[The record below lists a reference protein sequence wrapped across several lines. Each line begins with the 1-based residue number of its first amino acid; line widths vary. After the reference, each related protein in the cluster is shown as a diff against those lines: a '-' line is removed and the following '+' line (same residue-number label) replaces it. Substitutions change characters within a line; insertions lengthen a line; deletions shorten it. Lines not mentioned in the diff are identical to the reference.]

1 VASLRLVHYF
11 RLGLLGFLGTMAW
24 IAVPVSLIAAGR
36 TVPPLGMLGA
46 LALGLV
52 VMPLPFLQ
60 AQFAVDGRFR
70 SLFSLRSVRQRF
82 QRAPWAFAFALLL
95 TLTFA
100 VPLYLLKIE
109 MIPRET
115 AWLPSLLFLAF
126 IFPARMLTGW
136 AYGRALRRDPPR
148 NWFVRWTGRLPLVP
162 VAAFYVLVVF
172 LSQYTAWRGI
182 WSLYEQ
188 HAFLLPV
195 PFLGM

>member
-1 VASLRLVHYF
+1 MDDAA
-11 RLGLLGFLGTMAW
+11 LL
-24 IAVPVSLIAAGR
+24 AA
-36 TVPPLGMLGA
+36 
-46 LALGLV
+46 
-52 VMPLPFLQ
+52 LP
-60 AQFAVDGRFR
+60 G
-70 SLFSLRSVRQRF
+70 
-82 QRAPWAFAFALLL
+82 WAFAFALLL

-115 AWLPSLLFLAF
+115 AWLPSLVFLAF
-126 IFPARMLTGW
+126 IYPARILSGW
-136 AYGRALRRDPPR
+136 AYGRSLRRQPPR
-148 NWFVRWTGRLPLVP
+148 HWFFRWTGRLAIVP

-172 LSQYTAWRGI
+172 LTQYTGWHGI